1 MANNKKTVIYLNLFQ
16 IRFPITAIL
25 SIGHRIS
32 GVLLFLCIPLLIY
45 LLELSML
52 SADSFSAVA
61 RLLDNIVSRWLLVLL
76 TWAFAHHFY
85 SGLRFLLLDMDIG
98 VDKVV
103 AKKASW
109 VVMLGGVAT
118 MLLSAWCLL

>member
-1 MANNKKTVIYLNLFQ
+1 MANNKKTVIYLNLFL
-16 IRFPITAIL
+16 IRFPMTAIL

-52 SADSFSAVA
+52 DAASFSTVA
-61 RLLDNIVSRWLLVLL
+61 QLLDSTIVRWLLVFLI
-76 TWAFAHHFY
+76 WAFAHHFY

-98 VDKVV
+98 MGKV
-103 AKKASW
+103 ASKKTAW
-109 VVMLGGVAT
+109 VVMLAGIAT
-118 MLLSAWCLL
+118 TLVSAWCLL